1 MSSQSSLRKNAVL
14 NTIKQICTI
23 IYPII
28 TFPYISRVLG
38 KYYYGKVNFSNSIVS
53 YILMIAALGITNYSI
68 REGSRIKDDRKELQ
82 KFCNQIFS
90 INICS
95 MIVAYIVLF
104 LLICFWKKL
113 DGYTLLLLIQASTVL
128 FNTIGTDW
136 INSIFE
142 DYEFITIR
150 YIICQG
156 IAVVLML
163 LLVHSKNDYLLY
175 AVTCS
180 IGTILANIMNVTY
193 IRKHYDLHPRLT
205 LHMDLHRNMKPIFML
220 FGSAIATTIYVNS
233 DITILGLLKNES
245 EVGLYTVSSKFYTM
259 LKQMLNASL
268 TVAVPRISHERDS
281 VKPQT
286 LNRHLSQ
293 IIGSL
298 IIFSFPISAG
308 LFSLARNIIVLFSG
322 VEYEMAFTSLQI
334 LSVSIIFATMASFF
348 INVIMI
354 SFGMETQVLF
364 ATMFSALIN
373 IVLNFVLIPA
383 FGQNAAA
390 FTTLLSEISIFCLGI
405 FYTRKR
411 VKISIRRNVVIA
423 ATEFAAV
430 MVICAGIRHFLSSN
444 NFITI
449 FLCVILCAAAC
460 LGILF
465 CLDKDDVK
473 KLIHFRK

>member
-28 TFPYISRVLG
+28 TFPYVSRVLG
-38 KYYYGKVNFSNSIVS
+38 KYYYGKVNFSSSIIN

-68 REGSRIKDDRKELQ
+68 REGSRIKDDKKELQ

-95 MIVAYIVLF
+95 MIVSYIVLF
-104 LLICFWKKL
+104 LLIRFWKRL
-113 DGYTLLLLIQASTVL
+113 DGYTLLLLIQSSTVL

-150 YIICQG
+150 YIVCQG
-156 IAVVLML
+156 IAVLLML
-163 LLVHSKNDYLLY
+163 LLVHSKSDYLLY

-180 IGTILANIMNVTY
+180 IGTILANIMNVAY
-193 IRKHYDLHPRLT
+193 IHKHYDLHLRLT
-205 LHMDLHRNMKPIFML
+205 SHMDLHRNIKPIFML

-233 DITILGLLKNES
+233 DITILGLLKDES
-245 EVGLYTVSSKFYTM
+245 EVGLYSVSSKFYTII
-259 LKQMLNASL
+259 KQMLNASL
-268 TVAVPRISHERDS
+268 TVAVPRISHEKSS

-293 IIGSL
+293 IISSL

-308 LFSLARNIIVLFSG
+308 LFSLSRNIIILFSG
-322 VEYEMAFTSLQI
+322 AEYEMAYTSLQI
-334 LSVSIIFATMASFF
+334 LSISIIFATMASFF

-364 ATMFSALIN
+364 ATMFSALVN

-390 FTTLLSEISIFCLGI
+390 FTTLLSEISIFCIGI
-405 FYTRKR
+405 FFTRNTAR
-411 VKISIRRNVVIA
+411 VSIRRNIVTA
-423 ATEFAAV
+423 STEFVIV
-430 MVICAGIRHFLSSN
+430 MMICAGIKHLLNSN
-444 NFITI
+444 NLITI
-449 FLCVILCAAAC
+449 FLCVIFSSAAC
-460 LGILF
+460 LGIL
-465 CLDKDDVK
+465 CILDKDDIK
-473 KLIHFRK
+473 KLLNFKR